1 MIPGINPKKM
11 QQMMKQMGIQQ
22 KEINAKQV
30 IIKCSDKDLIFNNPE
45 VSMINMM
52 GQNTFQVI
60 GEYEEKQIS
69 SYNDDDIKTVIEE
82 TNCSKETA
90 IKALEK
96 TNGDIAEAILHIKD
110 QEWY

>member
-1 MIPGINPKKM
+1 MLNKLLS
-11 QQMMKQMGIQQ
+11 
-22 KEINAKQV
+22 NVA
-30 IIKCSDKDLIFNNPE
+30 DKDLIFNNPE

-110 QEWY
+110 QE

>member
-30 IIKCSDKDLIFNNPE
+30 IIKCADKDLIFNNPE

-60 GEYEEKQIS
+60 GEYEEKPIS

>member
-1 MIPGINPKKM
+1 
-11 QQMMKQMGIQQ
+11 
-22 KEINAKQV
+22 
-30 IIKCSDKDLIFNNPE
+30 
-45 VSMINMM
+45 MINMM

-90 IKALEK
+90 IKALENS
-96 TNGDIAEAILHIKD
+96 NGDIAEAILHIKD
-110 QEWY
+110 QE